1 MYLILLLMINSKSL
15 SRWGISEVVMEEI
28 ILSKLKVKLL
38 DNVEL
43 PFRLNSESMDV
54 SYLFSNWDVFEKA
67 VSLILV
73 ENDAEISTLQIKLRL
88 SYNQASL
95 LIEYMEYLGLI
106 GSYEFGRKR
115 KIYIEPIAK

>member
-1 MYLILLLMINSKSL
+1 
-15 SRWGISEVVMEEI
+15 MEEI